1 MYIGTLFIII
11 LIYSYKKRNFYFYN
25 SKNNYEKL
33 KIILLYYSKYNK
45 MLILKLYIFVI
56 IHSLLFHYH

>member
-1 MYIGTLFIII
+1 MYTLFIII
-11 LIYSYKKRNFYFYN
+11 LIYSYKKQNFYFYN

-45 MLILKLYIFVI
+45 MLIIKLYICYYSQFT
-56 IHSLLFHYH
+56 FDYH